1 MPSKLPSSA
10 VISYGGKAALVDM
23 MSLPASTVV
32 SPADAAPAVS
42 SPAAS
47 LVSAASEEALSAAGS
62 EAAVLSEEAVLPQA
76 VTLSARAAA
85 SITER
90 SFFIVYTLFIMCSL
104 HPAVP
109 CGISPSI
116 MLFLCIVNE
125 YL

>member
-1 MPSKLPSSA
+1 MTVTPAMTMSALSCCTLSSA
-10 VISYGGKAALVDM
+10 ASKVHIFDLQLQAELFGERTRDLNVDALKAASSVVISYGGKAALVDM

-76 VTLSARAAA
+76 SR
-85 SITER
+85 
-90 SFFIVYTLFIMCSL
+90 
-104 HPAVP
+104 
-109 CGISPSI
+109 
-116 MLFLCIVNE
+116 
-125 YL
+125 